1 MACAE
6 GGRPRQIVT
15 GGLRACSAATKEVGD
30 ANRQEVGR
38 EPNNPAEN
46 SYLRSGGAKGHAAA
60 SKNEDVPK
68 IQFNSC

>member
-15 GGLRACSAATKEVGD
+15 GGLRAYSAATKEVGD
-30 ANRQEVGR
+30 ADRQEVGR
-38 EPNNPAEN
+38 ELSKPAEH
-46 SYLRSGGAKGHAAA
+46 SYLRSGGEGHAGRT
-60 SKNEDVPK
+60 KNEDVPK